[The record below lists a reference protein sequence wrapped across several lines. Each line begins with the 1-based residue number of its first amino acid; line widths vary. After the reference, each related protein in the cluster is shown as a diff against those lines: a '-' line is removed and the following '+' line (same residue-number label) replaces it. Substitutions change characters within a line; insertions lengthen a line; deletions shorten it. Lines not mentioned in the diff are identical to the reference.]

1 VSGLAPTTSLL
12 RFDSLRVTLLVSGG
26 IAAYRAG
33 DLCRELY
40 RRGAAAVRVAMTPE
54 AAWFITPLTLESLS
68 RHPVITDP
76 MAVEPST
83 GTPWHIW
90 LAQETDVLV
99 VLPATA
105 NTLAKF
111 AHGIADELV
120 STTYLTFSRHPVV
133 LAPTMNTR
141 MWEHLATQ
149 ANLALLR
156 ERANHVVVMPV
167 AGQLACGEEGVG
179 HLAPMDHV
187 LLGVYRARMAEEQ
200 ALLAGHHVVVTAG
213 GSRQPLDVARVLT
226 NYSSG
231 KMGVAL
237 ADAAHAM
244 GARVTLIASM
254 PTLPERPYAVVPT
267 TTVASFQYALQDT
280 LSMEGGEPTTVWMA
294 AALADFEVDTAA
306 LGCLPHEKM
315 KKSVVTDASGRLLL
329 PLKAAPDVLR
339 GLADWRA
346 TLPEATRLRL
356 VGFAAETHED
366 TQAARAKLAAKG
378 VDALCLNR
386 VDRADQGFAHDEN
399 AVHWVTPDDHE
410 ACVFP
415 KQSKQQ
421 LAEALLRQ
429 ALTTLWGGQ
438 HPSPCHVPDVSTAV
452 CPSMS

>member
-1 VSGLAPTTSLL
+1 MSGLAPTTSLL
-12 RFDSLRVTLLVSGG
+12 RFDGLRVTLLVTGG

-40 RRGAAAVRVAMTPE
+40 RRGAAAVRIAMTPE

-68 RHPVITDP
+68 HYPVITDP
-76 MAVEPST
+76 MAVEPTS

-90 LAQETDVLV
+90 LAQESDVLV

-141 MWEHLATQ
+141 MWEHSATQ
-149 ANLALLR
+149 ANLATLR
-156 ERANHVVVMPV
+156 ERANHVVVTPV
-167 AGQLACGEEGVG
+167 AGQLACGEEGIG

-187 LLGVYRARMAEEQ
+187 LLGLYRAVTAERDHLE
-200 ALLAGHHVVVTAG
+200 GHHVVVTAG

-226 NYSSG
+226 NHSSG

-237 ADAAHAM
+237 ADAAHAL

-254 PTLPERPYAVVPT
+254 ATLPERPYAVVPA
-267 TTVASFQYALQDT
+267 TTVASFQQALQDT
-280 LSMEGGEPTTVWMA
+280 LTPVAAMTAPTTVWMA
-294 AALADFEVDTAA
+294 AALADFEVDTEA
-306 LGCLPHEKM
+306 LGCSPTEKM
-315 KKSVVTDASGRLLL
+315 KKSVVTDGDGRLVL
-329 PLKAAPDVLR
+329 PLKTARDVLR

-346 TLPEATRLRL
+346 TLPETARPRLI
-356 VGFAAETHED
+356 GFAAETHNDPE
-366 TQAARAKLAAKG
+366 AARMKLLAKG

-386 VDRADQGFAHDEN
+386 VDEGDQGFGHDEN
-399 AVHWVTPDDHE
+399 AIHWVTPDGHDE
-410 ACVFP
+410 CVFP

-421 LAEALLRQ
+421 LAMALLRHA
-429 ALTTLWGGQ
+429 ALSLWGQ
-438 HPSPCHVPDVSTAV
+438 PCQQAELTAPYPSVS
-452 CPSMS
+452 